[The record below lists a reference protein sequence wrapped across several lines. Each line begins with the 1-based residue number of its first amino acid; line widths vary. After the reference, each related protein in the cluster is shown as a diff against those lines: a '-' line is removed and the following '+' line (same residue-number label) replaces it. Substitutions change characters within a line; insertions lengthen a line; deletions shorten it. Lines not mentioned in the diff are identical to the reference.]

1 MLEVHC
7 VKTKYL
13 LMNLY
18 YAGLYVYVLAIDHVS
33 KVKHTYMYIPVIN
46 QQFSDP
52 QNKNQDDV
60 TLHSKLLEVYLH
72 SEKTLREAYRHC
84 TDPAKFT
91 KFLGQQ
97 PWLERVLQVFEVRL
111 VIYI

>member
-1 MLEVHC
+1 MLE
-7 VKTKYL
+7 
-13 LMNLY
+13 
-18 YAGLYVYVLAIDHVS
+18 LYVYILAIDHAG
-33 KVKHTYMYIPVIN
+33 KVKHTYIPVTN

-60 TLHSKLLEVYLH
+60 TLHSKLLEVYLQ
-72 SEKTLREAYRHC
+72 SEKTLREAYRYC

-97 PWLERVLQVFEVRL
+97 AWLERVLQVFEVLRL

>member
-1 MLEVHC
+1 MPSQ
-7 VKTKYL
+7 KYL

-18 YAGLYVYVLAIDHVS
+18 YAGVYVHVLEIDYVGE
-33 KVKHTYMYIPVIN
+33 VKLTNIPVTK

-60 TLHSKLLEVYLH
+60 TLHGKLLEVYLQ

-97 PWLERVLQVFEVRL
+97 PWLERVLQVFEVKL
-111 VIYI
+111 VI